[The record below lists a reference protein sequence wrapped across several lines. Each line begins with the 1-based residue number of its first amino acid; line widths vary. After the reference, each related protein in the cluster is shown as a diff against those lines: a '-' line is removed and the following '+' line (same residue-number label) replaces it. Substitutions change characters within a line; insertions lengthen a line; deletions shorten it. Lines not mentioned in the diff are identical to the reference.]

1 MLFYADKI
9 SDNIRRREPEGFLIC
24 VNVPIARTGTQ
35 QYMQDELGRDGDK
48 MVTVYRPEEE
58 VFSPAT
64 MGSFEGMPVTNDHP
78 DCDEGVNADNAQY
91 LIKGHCQNVRRGKG
105 KDSDLLIADLVIT
118 DPGTI
123 EDVLN
128 GKREISCGYNYE
140 LSEEDGKLVQRQI
153 RGNHIAIVDRGRA
166 GHRVCIKD
174 SAPDNERRKTKMQRN
189 LNGVLAKM
197 LASFVRDAAPDE
209 IEEAVEA
216 IDEITSPEKMETPPE
231 VPEKVEDEGPD
242 KLDMILEKLDALIA
256 ANGTDCKDEE
266 PEEEVDPL
274 AKLEGDLDALEKG
287 NEEDEEPMEPEED
300 PDEPE
305 AHFVDPEEI
314 NTEEDEE
321 PEEVEEVVEEEEEK
335 PIIDR
340 KACDAAR
347 VALNAIKPI
356 IAKLPPSERKK
367 AADAA
372 VAEIRK
378 SSGMDAQPK
387 KNNYVALKKSKKSS
401 FDSALREQEIGKR
414 IMESRNPNY
423 KK

>member
-1 MLFYADKI
+1 
-9 SDNIRRREPEGFLIC
+9 
-24 VNVPIARTGTQ
+24 
-35 QYMQDELGRDGDK
+35 
-48 MVTVYRPEEE
+48 
-58 VFSPAT
+58 
-64 MGSFEGMPVTNDHP
+64 
-78 DCDEGVNADNAQY
+78 
-91 LIKGHCQNVRRGKG
+91 
-105 KDSDLLIADLVIT
+105 
-118 DPGTI
+118 
-123 EDVLN
+123 
-128 GKREISCGYNYE
+128 
-140 LSEEDGKLVQRQI
+140 
-153 RGNHIAIVDRGRA
+153 
-166 GHRVCIKD
+166 
-174 SAPDNERRKTKMQRN
+174 MQRN

-335 PIIDR
+335 PII
-340 KACDAAR
+340 
-347 VALNAIKPI
+347 
-356 IAKLPPSERKK
+356 AKLPPSERKK
-367 AADAA
+367 AADVA
-372 VAEIRK
+372 VEEIRK
-378 SSGMDAQPK
+378 SSGLDAQPK

-401 FDSALREQEIGKR
+401 FDSAIREQEIGKR